1 MSIQYAILGFL
12 SWKPSTGYD
21 LKKLFEESTFMYW
34 SGNNNQIYK
43 SLLALQEDGFV
54 KNETIHQESAPS
66 KKVYTITQKGLD
78 TLKSWVT
85 TSVEAPEFK
94 KPFLVQL
101 AWSDLLSEEE
111 LAKLL
116 SEYENEIQLQ
126 LVMQKERKRRGI
138 SSPNRTPRE
147 TLIWNSITDNLIS
160 SYQNEL
166 DWVQNTGRE
175 LFKSTDKK

>member
-43 SLLALQEDGFV
+43 SLLALQEEGLV

-66 KKVYTITQKGLD
+66 KKIYTITQKGLEK
-78 TLKSWVT
+78 LKSWVT

-126 LVMQKERKRRGI
+126 LMMHKERKRRGI
-138 SSPNRTPRE
+138 PSPNRTPRE
-147 TLIWNSITDNLIS
+147 TLIWNRIIDNLIS

-175 LFKSTDKK
+175 LFKSKYE